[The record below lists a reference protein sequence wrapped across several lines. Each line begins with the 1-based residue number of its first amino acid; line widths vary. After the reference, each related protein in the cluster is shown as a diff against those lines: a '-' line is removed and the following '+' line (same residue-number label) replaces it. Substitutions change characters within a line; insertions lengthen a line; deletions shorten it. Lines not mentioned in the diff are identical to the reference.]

1 MAKEETLPQSGAAS
15 HISSVKGLPPGA
27 PGGEDAENTPGAAI
41 GSEEDASILD
51 EVAVEDIGPC
61 KKKLAFSIPSDEVK
75 KAIGASIGELR
86 RNAILPGF
94 RRGHAPVG
102 LIEKRFG
109 TDIRKEV
116 KANLVFRKYQAALKA
131 KGLDAIADPDVNLDT
146 IELVDDKPFN
156 YELTVEVWPQF
167 ELAGF
172 DGMKLE
178 KPWVE
183 PKPEEVEAELKA
195 LQMRTTTFEEI
206 TAEGAAATDFV
217 ICDYTVTAEGKEAAS
232 AKDAGIR
239 PEDGVVGR
247 LKIEAAKEALTGK
260 KPGDTVNLAFTIDAE
275 YYQEEFRGKEA
286 QLALNVKGVRRP
298 KTPEATDAWAKE
310 LGFESLEELKTVV
323 SRNVVAAKESSADAA
338 LRQQVYDKL
347 LQILNFELPEDA
359 VRRQQ
364 KAIFRR
370 ERQGLQ
376 YRGATEEDLAKVND
390 KLEEASLDKAQKD
403 LKLFF
408 ILSKI
413 AEKEGIE
420 ATEAD
425 VEMRIAELAARYRT
439 TVVKMREHMK
449 REGMLDEVTLEIR
462 EEKTVA
468 HILSKAEI
476 TQAGPP
482 AEEKETK
489 KAHPKKP
496 RVEKAE
502 PEEKEAPAAPR
513 GMEAA
518 TSAAVEVPEEEG
530 KKSRKRAHKK
540 E

>member
-1 MAKEETLPQSGAAS
+1 MAKDAPTPESAGAA
-15 HISSVKGLPPGA
+15 A
-27 PGGEDAENTPGAAI
+27 
-41 GSEEDASILD
+41 GSEEDVSILD
-51 EVAVEDIGPC
+51 EFTVEDAGPC

-75 KAIGASIGELR
+75 KAIEASIGELR
-86 RNAILPGF
+86 RKAIIPGF

-109 TDIRKEV
+109 TDIRKDV

-131 KGLDAIADPDVNLDT
+131 KSLDAISDPDLNLDA
-146 IELVDDKPFN
+146 IEMVDGKPLN
-156 YELTVEVWPQF
+156 YDLTVEVWPQF

-172 DGMKLE
+172 EGMKLE

-183 PKPEEVEAELKA
+183 PRPEEVEAELKA

-206 TAEGAAATDFV
+206 SAEGAAATDFV
-217 ICDYTVTAEGKEAAS
+217 LCDYTVTAEGKEVIN

-247 LKIEAAKEALTGK
+247 LKVAAAKEALSGK
-260 KPGDTVNLAFTIDAE
+260 KTGDTVNLVFTIDAE

-286 QLALNVKGVRRP
+286 QLALNVKGIRRP

-323 SRNVVAAKESSADAA
+323 SRNVVAAKESNADAA

-347 LQILNFELPEDA
+347 IEILNFELPEDA

-364 KAIFRR
+364 KAVLLR
-370 ERQGLQ
+370 ERQGLT

-390 KLEEASLDKAQKD
+390 KLEQASLDKAQRD

-413 AEKEGIE
+413 AEKEAIE
-420 ATEAD
+420 ATDAD
-425 VEMRIAELAARYRT
+425 VEMRIAELASRYRT
-439 TVVKMREHMK
+439 TVAKMREHMK
-449 REGMLDEVTLEIR
+449 REGMLDEVILEIR

-496 RVEKAE
+496 RVKKA
-502 PEEKEAPAAPR
+502 AA
-513 GMEAA
+513 
-518 TSAAVEVPEEEG
+518 EG
-530 KKSRKRAHKK
+530 KHHAAAEGDSEKK
-540 E
+540 ADE